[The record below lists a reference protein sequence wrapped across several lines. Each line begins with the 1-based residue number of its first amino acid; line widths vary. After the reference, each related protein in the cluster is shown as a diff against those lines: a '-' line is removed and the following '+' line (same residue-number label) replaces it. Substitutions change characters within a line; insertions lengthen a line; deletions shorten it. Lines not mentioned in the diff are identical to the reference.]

1 MGKPKKKPELL
12 HRSKSRN
19 ILRNLMLRDF
29 GLHTTHKTSTR
40 ELEPIAEANFVLRD
54 HKELKCE
61 LPGVPR
67 ATFLMVFSP
76 DGTMVASTHG
86 NHNIYITEITTG
98 KNIRTLSG
106 HPRTPWC
113 IAFHPSS
120 SQILASGCLGGQ
132 VRVWDLSGG
141 SEIWNA
147 DSHTV
152 IASLAFHPFERLLVI
167 ATYNEIH
174 FWDWSKS
181 QPFAVTATKTEKE
194 KVRYVAFDS
203 LGRKL
208 ITGIA
213 NTPQVQS
220 QWDRAPVG
228 QLLRSSLM
236 YQPRENFA
244 DIELSPFHLW
254 NHSSFYGRGS
264 ADSHAADRTS
274 RAYLFMRRGHEMS
287 SFSRFA
293 NHRQQFRN
301 NARQEESRF
310 FRRRNLS
317 EELSQTRE
325 ATSSPSIMRNP
336 SRPTGNPASADNAEN
351 RSADESNDDDVLHL
365 LRRSNRDSTAINNSA
380 LSDNVWVGVDERL
393 ERGRGNSSQDPERRI
408 NLCYRDL
415 VDQYVTLVV
424 RHYFDVSRNRD
435 TIDRGTDPMDM
446 PEASSSNP
454 AESSNRNE
462 SAATESSIR
471 RLRNELNSSA
481 QANNTNLE
489 RLQRCQRLLMERSEQ
504 EEIGTTLQN
513 LREALNVAAENN
525 SSCLVR
531 LQKLRER
538 LQRQTATLFEHS
550 NNRNS
555 RLQLL
560 QNALNEIEALNNMEA
575 QFTNTSSRIERLRDE
590 FTMYGILPRNRH
602 IATDPSSVNLS
613 EAEWRALTPNDGQMP
628 STSSAS
634 SVLSSR
640 PDLESVGAFPST
652 SYAAENEEHSTM
664 WSDANNSENASTSS
678 RSTGRATRRR
688 FDASNTEDEPPRR
701 RKRRTL
707 GSIEFSIPMP
717 LSYSIEDSSSSSD
730 EGYVPSSTSRS
741 SASNFTVSTHSAFQ
755 PNVPKSAA
763 QRASSS
769 QNQDAT
775 ASSSRLDE
783 TDRNNLLDNSN
794 NNESNEDNNQDNRTS
809 RATRNTQ
816 ETRSQEPS
824 RRQGNSPLLR
834 RVIDVL
840 QILRSLHGDR
850 VESNNTTQQ
859 VLLDDSE
866 NGYWLLEENSN
877 SDSNLD
883 DANSNANSSSRR
895 WTSRW
900 IQLDTSSRNS
910 EYPNDSPSD
919 LVLQRSSIDA
929 DQSANDRHR
938 EQRNQLSP
946 VSANPTRYEQ
956 PPLFPFRSLRE
967 NQSQRVEQNQTS
979 NGGTDSAPPQ
989 PQTSDPGATLAGF
1002 AELSRMVNNPVAT
1015 RTASVTNREDRS
1027 PAASDRQ
1034 QQQSQEQRNAD
1045 DPDLDYITDPIML
1058 GADNIDPRE
1067 SSLGVR
1073 QGIQLLSRHIDNM
1086 HRLCRAR
1093 LEIVQLCQVRKM
1105 WEDLQRQIRSLHVT
1119 VRVERQNGDQA
1130 EAQRDDAAGNP
1141 VPSTSVA
1148 GPSSEFARNFK
1159 KMLLET
1165 YQRESSEGGCAN
1177 ARLYDHNQPST
1188 STGVTGQERGREDEP
1203 TSSARNIEEST
1214 NISLSN
1220 LLPSDAELRRM
1231 ERLKLNEMLD
1241 GLYARLTS
1249 RCQNCDSRVADA
1261 RAMND
1266 HTYSSLTT
1274 DGGDE
1279 QLPGM
1284 SGVASNVGANA
1295 NLPDATAPTESEPLP
1310 SISSFVSGLDRAG
1323 PSRSSQASD
1332 ANTDY
1337 PVPGDAADNSS
1348 SSRNDDSN
1356 INVTLRQ
1363 YLTNQR
1369 ERTNRTSASTLSS
1382 ESSARYNRLRDRQK
1396 IYLRRLKLWS
1406 LKWSH
1411 RGRQSPR
1418 SQSANSPFQHVRRPW
1433 YLRRNATQNRGSSN
1447 NDNVDADTDT
1457 RDRTRGSNT
1466 SEYLQKMIVRL
1477 KLLVQQQRAL
1487 ARNSNRRLSGNNRQ
1501 SETNRENDNRE
1512 MEEIREATRLRAR
1525 QVLGLMVRSL
1535 IQFFEVTRSGNG
1547 SQSNVLY
1554 EQMYKLY
1561 VLLHLALELTD
1572 LLLAQLVITRRELE
1586 SSQYGPFTSD
1596 LSVDNQ
1602 NRGDTRGNNNV
1613 DNNLQF
1619 LPQRLLALSESLQ
1632 CTGDNAPGRCSDRER
1647 LPRNRG
1653 EVPNGE
1659 EPLSRH
1665 TTAHWNSREA
1675 LARFRAMQ
1683 YRHLGQNGNAGDN
1696 TPRRSADRERLP
1708 RNCSEMSNEL
1718 ESISRYAMLLRH
1730 GPQALPRFDVMKL
1743 IQLYRFPTQNINN
1756 VSENQTSNPAAA
1768 RPSDNDDDSGND
1780 NNYDD
1785 AQSEDNR
1792 QSTSENALSAEVQ
1805 SIVERIQSSS
1815 SIDNDDRGDART
1827 GVETRARDT
1836 ANELRNSYESYR
1848 RCFRSAT
1855 VSEPAVRRINESR
1868 GSQETDSNMY
1878 PGENYW
1884 RNLFSHTSSGD
1895 EQQSARPL
1903 HQRSRWARQYARGA
1917 YSMLERPLH
1926 RYGSSDPNNNRRFPH
1941 SREGAS
1947 LRREFNVPELQVNNV
1962 PVNDLDNLS
1971 GNPRR
1976 RQTTPPTPPHTPPPF
1991 LINNFLYNATNR
2003 GNDRTNES
2011 TDQPGPSWA
2020 GQSNNNRN
2028 SVFTPTLLTLWRNR
2042 VGINPPWIPR
2052 EIVTNTG
2059 SRIGGGASANPSNGG
2074 GGGDDGGDGGGA
2086 GAGAGAGAGG
2096 GSGGGGGGG
2105 GGRGGGGGGGGQD
2118 PGNDENDYYWDFEQH
2133 VPVYS
2138 SGMQFNPS
2146 LEIQSYRV
2154 QAWDFS
2160 NGDIPDITDSEKNIV
2175 VPECKIHNDTSID
2188 ISTDGKL
2195 LATFLQAGRINVTTT
2210 LGIYSLQWETLG
2222 EKIYSTN
2229 IDQPVVSV
2237 SISPTQQHLLVGLA
2251 RRIHVP
2257 TRPVPMALIYKLI
2270 EKQPDDEKNVS
2281 STDPTM
2287 ELSYDSSDEMLDDN
2301 VSNNNTTRRNNLTAN
2316 NYRRIRDWRIRDIRM
2331 RNELDMDIKRHRES
2345 MVLIRELLQSSREV
2359 ASILSLNCI
2368 RWAPQPGQGMVYA
2381 TSTGQLNILQ

>member
-1 MGKPKKKPELL
+1 MGKVKKRPELL
-12 HRSKSRN
+12 HRSKSQN
-19 ILRNLMLRDF
+19 ILRNLMLRDC
-29 GLHTTHKTSTR
+29 GLRTTHKTSTR

-86 NHNIYITEITTG
+86 NHNVYITEITTG
-98 KNIRTLSG
+98 KNIRILSG

-181 QPFAVTATKTEKE
+181 QPFAVTATKTDKE
-194 KVRYVAFDS
+194 KVRYVAFDN

-228 QLLRSSLM
+228 QLLRTSLM
-236 YQPRENFA
+236 YQPRENFP

-254 NHSSFYGRGS
+254 NHGSFYGRGL
-264 ADSHAADRTS
+264 ADGTADRTS
-274 RAYLFMRRGHEMS
+274 RAYLFMR
-287 SFSRFA
+287 SFSRAA
-293 NHRQQFRN
+293 NHQQFRN
-301 NARQEESRF
+301 SARQEEARF
-310 FRRRNLS
+310 QRRRNLS
-317 EELSQTRE
+317 EELNQTRE
-325 ATSSPSIMRNP
+325 ATSSSIARDP
-336 SRPTGNPASADNAEN
+336 PRPVDNSTNSADSVDN
-351 RSADESNDDDVLHL
+351 RSADDSNDDDLPFTSV
-365 LRRSNRDSTAINNSA
+365 RRHDRESSATNDSHSRDELYERLN
-380 LSDNVWVGVDERL
+380 NVWVGVDERL
-393 ERGRGNSSQDPERRI
+393 RGNNSQDPERRI

-415 VDQYVTLVV
+415 VDQYVTLV
-424 RHYFDVSRNRD
+424 RRYFDVSRRNRD

-446 PEASSSNP
+446 PEASSSNSE
-454 AESSNRNE
+454 ESSNRNE

-513 LREALNVAAENN
+513 LREALNAAAENN

-560 QNALNEIEALNNMEA
+560 RNALNDEIEALNNMEA

-602 IATDPSSVNLS
+602 IATDPSQVNLS
-613 EAEWRALTPNDGQMP
+613 DAEWRALTPNDGQMP
-628 STSSAS
+628 STSSTSAM
-634 SVLSSR
+634 SSR
-640 PDLESVGAFPST
+640 LQDLESNVFPST
-652 SYAAENEEHSTM
+652 SYSENEERDAT
-664 WSDANNSENASTSS
+664 WSNANSSENANTSTS
-678 RSTGRATRRR
+678 RSTGREARRRR
-688 FDASNTEDEPPRR
+688 FDALNTEDEPPRQ
-701 RKRRTL
+701 RKRKL
-707 GSIEFSIPMP
+707 GYWPNDHVST
-717 LSYSIEDSSSSSD
+717 LSYLEDSSSSSD
-730 EGYVPSSTSRS
+730 EGYSRASTSRNG
-741 SASNFTVSTHSAFQ
+741 ASNFTVSTHSAFQ
-755 PNVPKSAA
+755 PNVPKFIA
-763 QRASSS
+763 QRANSS
-769 QNQDAT
+769 QNQEMLT
-775 ASSSRLDE
+775 SSSRFDE
-783 TDRNNLLDNSN
+783 TDRNNLSDNL
-794 NNESNEDNNQDNRTS
+794 NNESNEDNIQDNSTS
-809 RATRNTQ
+809 RNARNAQ
-816 ETRSQEPS
+816 ESRSQELG

-834 RVIDVL
+834 RVLDVL
-840 QILRSLHGDR
+840 QILRNLHADR
-850 VESNNTTQQ
+850 MESNNTTQQ
-859 VLLDDSE
+859 VLMDDSE

-883 DANSNANSSSRR
+883 DTNSNTNSSSRR

-910 EYPNDSPSD
+910 EYNNDSPNSEQT
-919 LVLQRSSIDA
+919 LPTRPLSEDA
-929 DQSANDRHR
+929 DQNINDGQR

-967 NQSQRVEQNQTS
+967 NQSQRVEQNQTTNTS
-979 NGGTDSAPPQ
+979 GSGNSLPQSQISDS
-989 PQTSDPGATLAGF
+989 SATHTRDSSADAGF
-1002 AELSRMVNNPVAT
+1002 VEMSRMVNDPVAT
-1015 RTASVTNREDRS
+1015 RIANVTSCEGGS
-1027 PAASDRQ
+1027 TTSDNRQ
-1034 QQQSQEQRNAD
+1034 QEQPNQDQRNMD
-1045 DPDLDYITDPIML
+1045 DPDLDYVIDPITV
-1058 GADNIDPRE
+1058 GTDNIDPRE

-1119 VRVERQNGDQA
+1119 VRVERRNGDQV
-1130 EAQRDDAAGNP
+1130 EMQRDNSTGNP
-1141 VPSTSVA
+1141 GPSTSTA
-1148 GPSSEFARNFK
+1148 SSSNESARNFK
-1159 KMLLET
+1159 KALLEN
-1165 YQRESSEGGCAN
+1165 YQRESNEGDRDAKS
-1177 ARLYDHNQPST
+1177 YDENQPST
-1188 STGVTGQERGREDEP
+1188 SSGVTGLERNREDEP
-1203 TSSARNIEEST
+1203 TSSTRNIEEST

-1231 ERLKLNEMLD
+1231 QCRLKLNEMLD

-1249 RCQNCDSRVADA
+1249 RCQNCDSRVTDA
-1261 RAMND
+1261 PRAMND
-1266 HTYSSLTT
+1266 HTYSSLTS
-1274 DGGDE
+1274 DGDV
-1279 QLPGM
+1279 QLPSM
-1284 SGVASNVGANA
+1284 SSVVSNIGANS
-1295 NLPDATAPTESEPLP
+1295 NLPAVTAITTTESEPLP
-1310 SISSFVSGLDRAG
+1310 SISSFVSGLDHAG
-1323 PSRSSQASD
+1323 PSRSTQASD
-1332 ANTDY
+1332 TNVDY
-1337 PVPGDAADNSS
+1337 LVTNDAASNNNRNNDNNVNSEPFTQYPTNQNGTSTRPATFISS
-1348 SSRNDDSN
+1348 SDLSTIRHDRLD
-1356 INVTLRQ
+1356 R
-1363 YLTNQR
+1363 R
-1369 ERTNRTSASTLSS
+1369 ERFRKYFLNVS
-1382 ESSARYNRLRDRQK
+1382 LRPLCR
-1396 IYLRRLKLWS
+1396 
-1406 LKWSH
+1406 
-1411 RGRQSPR
+1411 RQSLR
-1418 SQSANSPFQHVRRPW
+1418 SQSTNNPFRSCEHIRRPW
-1433 YLRRNATQNRGSSN
+1433 HLRRNTSQNSGSTST
-1447 NDNVDADTDT
+1447 DNLDVGI
-1457 RDRTRGSNT
+1457 DRTRGSNT
-1466 SEYLQKMIVRL
+1466 SEYLQKMILRL
-1477 KLLVQQQRAL
+1477 ELLVRQQRAL
-1487 ARNSNRRLSGNNRQ
+1487 ARNSNRRLNNNNRQ
-1501 SETNRENDNRE
+1501 SETSRDNDNRE

-1586 SSQYGPFTSD
+1586 SSQYGPFPSD
-1596 LSVDNQ
+1596 LPVDNQ
-1602 NRGDTRGNNNV
+1602 TRSDTRGNNSV
-1613 DNNLQF
+1613 DN
-1619 LPQRLLALSESLQ
+1619 SLQ
-1632 CTGDNAPGRCSDRER
+1632 TES
-1647 LPRNRG
+1647 
-1653 EVPNGE
+1653 
-1659 EPLSRH
+1659 
-1665 TTAHWNSREA
+1665 
-1675 LARFRAMQ
+1675 
-1683 YRHLGQNGNAGDN
+1683 
-1696 TPRRSADRERLP
+1696 PRRMNDNVPRRNADRERFP
-1708 RNCSEMSNEL
+1708 RNRSELPSAEEL
-1718 ESISRYAMLLRH
+1718 LSARGNNIRYRIMARRLKRLSYGHRR
-1730 GPQALPRFDVMKL
+1730 A
-1743 IQLYRFPTQNINN
+1743 TQIINSF
-1756 VSENQTSNPAAA
+1756 SENQTSNSTTA
-1768 RPSDNDDDSGND
+1768 RRSDNGDD

-1785 AQSEDNR
+1785 NAQNEDNR

-1815 SIDNDDRGDART
+1815 SIDNDDRGEARA
-1827 GVETRARDT
+1827 GVENRTIDA
-1836 ANELRNSYESYR
+1836 ANESRNSNESYR
-1848 RCFRSAT
+1848 RSYRNAT
-1855 VSEPAVRRINESR
+1855 ISEPAVRRINESR
-1868 GSQETDSNMY
+1868 SPQETESGMHSN
-1878 PGENYW
+1878 ESW
-1884 RNLFSHTSSGD
+1884 RNYISYTSSGD
-1895 EQQSARPL
+1895 EQSARSSHP
-1903 HQRSRWARQYARGA
+1903 RPRWTRQYTRGA
-1917 YSMLERPLH
+1917 CSSLLERPLH
-1926 RYGSSDPNNNRRFPH
+1926 RYSNSDSNNNRRFPH
-1941 SREGAS
+1941 NREGAS

-1971 GNPRR
+1971 NNPRR
-1976 RQTTPPTPPHTPPPF
+1976 RQNTPPTPPHTPPPY
-1991 LINNFLYNATNR
+1991 LINNFLHNAGNR
-2003 GNDRTNES
+2003 NNDRTNES

-2020 GQSNNNRN
+2020 GQSNNNRTR
-2028 SVFTPTLLTLWRNR
+2028 VLTPTFLTLWRNR
-2042 VGINPPWIPR
+2042 VGPTWIPR
-2052 EIVTNTG
+2052 YTELVNNTG
-2059 SRIGGGASANPSNGG
+2059 LRMGRGVNPGNGG
-2074 GGGDDGGDGGGA
+2074 SGGDDGVGDGRGARGGGGEGVEEGGGTGARA
-2086 GAGAGAGAGG
+2086 GVGIGTRSRTGAGG
-2096 GSGGGGGGG
+2096 GNGNGSRDRDRDGGAGGRG
-2105 GGRGGGGGGGGQD
+2105 GGRGGRGGGGGGGGGGGQD
-2118 PGNDENDYYWDFEQH
+2118 PGNDDNDYYWDFEH
-2133 VPVYS
+2133 HIPV
-2138 SGMQFNPS
+2138 GIPFNPA

-2160 NGDIPDITDSEKNIV
+2160 NGDIPDITDSEKNV
-2175 VPECKIHNDTSID
+2175 VVRECKIHNDASID

-2195 LATFLQAGRINVTTT
+2195 LATLLQSGRINVTTT

-2229 IDQPVVSV
+2229 IDQTVVSV

-2257 TRPVPMALIYKLI
+2257 ARPFPMALIYKLM
-2270 EKQPDDEKNVS
+2270 EKQSDDEKNTL
-2281 STDPTM
+2281 STDPNM
-2287 ELSYDSSDEMLDDN
+2287 ELTYDSSDEMLDDN
-2301 VSNNNTTRRNNLTAN
+2301 VVSTNAARRNVTAN
-2316 NYRRIRDWRIRDIRM
+2316 TYRPHRDWRIRM

-2359 ASILSLNCI
+2359 SSYLSLNCI

-2381 TSTGQLNILQ
+2381 TNTGQLNILQ

>member
-1 MGKPKKKPELL
+1 MGKVKKRPELL
-12 HRSKSRN
+12 HCSKSHN

-61 LPGVPR
+61 LPGFPR

-86 NHNIYITEITTG
+86 NHNVYITEITTG

-147 DSHTV
+147 ESNTV

-181 QPFAVTATKTEKE
+181 QPFAVTATKTDKE

-228 QLLRSSLM
+228 QLLRTSLM
-236 YQPRENFA
+236 YQPRENFP

-254 NHSSFYGRGS
+254 NHGSFYGRGS
-264 ADSHAADRTS
+264 ADSNTADRTS

-293 NHRQQFRN
+293 NQQFRN
-301 NARQEESRF
+301 STRQEARF
-310 FRRRNLS
+310 QRRRNLS
-317 EELSQTRE
+317 EANILTIEICHNSFIPYDVELNQTRE
-325 ATSSPSIMRNP
+325 TTSPSITRNP
-336 SRPTGNPASADNAEN
+336 PRPTGNPANTDNVDN
-351 RSADESNDDDVLHL
+351 RSADDSNDDDLPSS
-365 LRRSNRDSTAINNSA
+365 LRSRDRESNTINDSHPRDELYERLN
-380 LSDNVWVGVDERL
+380 NVWVGVDERL
-393 ERGRGNSSQDPERRI
+393 RGTNSQDPERRI

-415 VDQYVTLVV
+415 VDQYVTLV
-424 RHYFDVSRNRD
+424 RRYFDVSRNRD

-446 PEASSSNP
+446 PEASSSNSE
-454 AESSNRNE
+454 ESSNRNE
-462 SAATESSIR
+462 SATELSIR

-481 QANNTNLE
+481 RANNTNLE

-513 LREALNVAAENN
+513 LREALNAAAENN

-531 LQKLRER
+531 LQKLRKR

-560 QNALNEIEALNNMEA
+560 RNALNDEIEALNNMEA

-602 IATDPSSVNLS
+602 IVTDSSQMNLS
-613 EAEWRALTPNDGQMP
+613 NAEWRTLTSNDGQMP
-628 STSSAS
+628 STSSMP

-640 PDLESVGAFPST
+640 LHDLESNVLPGT
-652 SYAAENEEHSTM
+652 SYVQENEERGTS
-664 WSDANNSENASTSS
+664 WSNANNSENASTSS

-688 FDASNTEDEPPRR
+688 FNDLNTEDEPPRQ
-701 RKRRTL
+701 RKRKL
-707 GSIEFSIPMP
+707 GPIEFSMPMP
-717 LSYSIEDSSSSSD
+717 LSYIEDSSSSSD
-730 EGYVPSSTSRS
+730 EGYSRASTSRNG
-741 SASNFTVSTHSAFQ
+741 ASNFTVSTHSAFQ
-755 PNVPKSAA
+755 PNVPKSVA
-763 QRASSS
+763 QRMSSSS
-769 QNQDAT
+769 QNQET
-775 ASSSRLDE
+775 STNSSRLDE
-783 TDRNNLLDNSN
+783 TDRNNLPVNL
-794 NNESNEDNNQDNRTS
+794 NNESNEDNDQDNRTS
-809 RATRNTQ
+809 RTMRNTQ
-816 ETRSQEPS
+816 ETRSQELS

-840 QILRSLHGDR
+840 QILRNLHADR
-850 VESNNTTQQ
+850 MENNNTTQQ

-883 DANSNANSSSRR
+883 DTNSNTNSNSRR

-900 IQLDTSSRNS
+900 IRLDTSSRNS
-910 EYPNDSPSD
+910 EYPNDSPNE
-919 LVLQRSSIDA
+919 
-929 DQSANDRHR
+929 QSLSRPFSEDVEQNTNDRHR

-967 NQSQRVEQNQTS
+967 NQSQRLEQNQTPIIS
-979 NGGTDSAPPQ
+979 SSDSTSLQ
-989 PQTSDPGATLAGF
+989 TQTSNSDATHTTLAGF
-1002 AELSRMVNNPVAT
+1002 TELSRMVNDPVVT
-1015 RTASVTNREDRS
+1015 RIANVTSREDES
-1027 PAASDRQ
+1027 TVSDRQ
-1034 QQQSQEQRNAD
+1034 QPPPPLPPPPPPPPPPSQQQQQQQQQQNQDQRNAD
-1045 DPDLDYITDPIML
+1045 DPDLDYVIDPIML

-1073 QGIQLLSRHIDNM
+1073 QGIQLLNRHINNINNM

-1119 VRVERQNGDQA
+1119 VRVERQNDNQT
-1130 EAQRDDAAGNP
+1130 ETQRDNATSNP
-1141 VPSTSVA
+1141 GPSTSVA
-1148 GPSSEFARNFK
+1148 SSSNESARNFK
-1159 KMLLET
+1159 KALLEN
-1165 YQRESSEGGCAN
+1165 YQRESEGDGDT
-1177 ARLYDHNQPST
+1177 RSYDQSQPST
-1188 STGVTGQERGREDEP
+1188 SSGVTGLERNHENEP
-1203 TSSARNIEEST
+1203 MSSTRNIEEST

-1220 LLPSDAELRRM
+1220 LLPSDTELRRM
-1231 ERLKLNEMLD
+1231 QCLKLNEMLD

-1249 RCQNCDSRVADA
+1249 RCQNCDSRDT

-1274 DGGDE
+1274 DGDV
-1279 QLPGM
+1279 QLPSM
-1284 SGVASNVGANA
+1284 SSVVSNIGANS
-1295 NLPDATAPTESEPLP
+1295 NLPAVTAITTTESEPLP
-1310 SISSFVSGLDRAG
+1310 SISSFVSSLDRAG
-1323 PSRSSQASD
+1323 PSRSTQASD
-1332 ANTDY
+1332 TNIDY
-1337 PVPGDAADNSS
+1337 STIGNNNDTNDDNNINFDPPMEYPTNQPGTSTRTTASMSLYKSTMDGINRMHGL
-1348 SSRNDDSN
+1348 SRNMM
-1356 INVTLRQ
+1356 LRYRMKRSLRSHRFMQ
-1363 YLTNQR
+1363 
-1369 ERTNRTSASTLSS
+1369 
-1382 ESSARYNRLRDRQK
+1382 RLRSLSTNNSFRQCEH
-1396 IYLRRLKLWS
+1396 I
-1406 LKWSH
+1406 
-1411 RGRQSPR
+1411 
-1418 SQSANSPFQHVRRPW
+1418 RRPW
-1433 YLRRNATQNRGSSN
+1433 YLRRNTQNNGNGNSN
-1447 NDNVDADTDT
+1447 NDGLDVDIDI
-1457 RDRTRGSNT
+1457 RDRMLGSNT
-1466 SEYLQKMIVRL
+1466 SKRLQKMILRLEMLVR
-1477 KLLVQQQRAL
+1477 QQRAL
-1487 ARNSNRRLSGNNRQ
+1487 ARNSGRRLNGNNRQ
-1501 SETNRENDNRE
+1501 SETNRDNDNRE

-1535 IQFFEVTRSGNG
+1535 IQFFEVRRSGNG

-1586 SSQYGPFTSD
+1586 SSQYGPFPSD

-1602 NRGDTRGNNNV
+1602 NRSDTRNNSV
-1613 DNNLQF
+1613 DN
-1619 LPQRLLALSESLQ
+1619 SLQ
-1632 CTGDNAPGRCSDRER
+1632 TESPRRANDNAPRRNTYRER
-1647 LPRNRG
+1647 LSRNRA
-1653 EVPNGE
+1653 EMPSAE
-1659 EPLSRH
+1659 EFLSLHGNNIRY
-1665 TTAHWNSREA
+1665 RI
-1675 LARFRAMQ
+1675 LARRLKRLSYHRRAIQ
-1683 YRHLGQNGNAGDN
+1683 IINGFSG
-1696 TPRRSADRERLP
+1696 
-1708 RNCSEMSNEL
+1708 
-1718 ESISRYAMLLRH
+1718 
-1730 GPQALPRFDVMKL
+1730 
-1743 IQLYRFPTQNINN
+1743 
-1756 VSENQTSNPAAA
+1756 NQTSNTAAG
-1768 RPSDNDDDSGND
+1768 RSSGNGDD

-1785 AQSEDNR
+1785 NTQNEDNR

-1815 SIDNDDRGDART
+1815 SIDNDDRSETRV
-1827 GVETRARDT
+1827 GVENHTMNA
-1836 ANELRNSYESYR
+1836 ANESRNSNESYR
-1848 RCFRSAT
+1848 RSYRNAT

-1868 GSQETDSNMY
+1868 DPQETDSATHAN
-1878 PGENYW
+1878 ESW
-1884 RNLFSHTSSGD
+1884 RNCLVYTSSGD
-1895 EQQSARPL
+1895 EQSARSS
-1903 HQRSRWARQYARGA
+1903 HQRSRWTRQYARVA
-1917 YSMLERPLH
+1917 CPSLLERPFLH
-1926 RYGSSDPNNNRRFPH
+1926 RYGNSDSNNNRRFPQ
-1941 SREGAS
+1941 SREGSS

-1971 GNPRR
+1971 SNPRR
-1976 RQTTPPTPPHTPPPF
+1976 RQNTPPTPPHTPPPY
-1991 LINNFLYNATNR
+1991 LINNILHNADNR
-2003 GNDRTNES
+2003 NNDRTNES

-2020 GQSNNNRN
+2020 GQSNNNRTR
-2028 SVFTPTLLTLWRNR
+2028 VLTPTFLTLWRNR
-2042 VGINPPWIPR
+2042 VGPTWIPR
-2052 EIVTNTG
+2052 YTEFVNNSG
-2059 SRIGGGASANPSNGG
+2059 LVHNVRIGNATNSNN
-2074 GGGDDGGDGGGA
+2074 
-2086 GAGAGAGAGG
+2086 G
-2096 GSGGGGGGG
+2096 GSGGDDGGGG
-2105 GGRGGGGGGGGQD
+2105 GGRNEGRGAGQSGGVGGGGGTGGGRGGGKHI
-2118 PGNDENDYYWDFEQH
+2118 PMGI
-2133 VPVYS
+2133 P
-2138 SGMQFNPS
+2138 FNPA
-2146 LEIQSYRV
+2146 LEIQTYRV

-2160 NGDIPDITDSEKNIV
+2160 NGDIPDITDSEKNV
-2175 VPECKIHNDTSID
+2175 VVRECKIHNDASID

-2195 LATFLQAGRINVTTT
+2195 LATLLQSGRINVSTT

-2222 EKIYSTN
+2222 EKIHSTN
-2229 IDQPVVSV
+2229 IDQTVVSV

-2257 TRPVPMALIYKLI
+2257 ARPFPMALIYKLM
-2270 EKQPDDEKNVS
+2270 EKQSDDEKNVS
-2281 STDPTM
+2281 PHIQ
-2287 ELSYDSSDEMLDDN
+2287 N
-2301 VSNNNTTRRNNLTAN
+2301 
-2316 NYRRIRDWRIRDIRM
+2316 WRIRE
-2331 RNELDMDIKRHRES
+2331 RNEFDMDIKRHRES
-2345 MVLIRELLQSSREV
+2345 MVLIRELFQNCREV
-2359 ASILSLNCI
+2359 SSYLSLNCI

-2381 TSTGQLNILQ
+2381 TNTGQLNILQ

>member
-1 MGKPKKKPELL
+1 MGKVKKRPELL
-12 HRSKSRN
+12 HCSKSRN
-19 ILRNLMLRDF
+19 ILRNLLLRDF

-86 NHNIYITEITTG
+86 NHNVYITEITTG

-181 QPFAVTATKTEKE
+181 QPFAVTATKTDKE

-228 QLLRSSLM
+228 QLLRTSLM
-236 YQPRENFA
+236 YQPRENFP

-254 NHSSFYGRGS
+254 NHGSFYGRGS
-264 ADSHAADRTS
+264 ADGNTADRTS
-274 RAYLFMRRGHEMS
+274 RLRNLNRNSFSAYLFMRRGHEMS

-293 NHRQQFRN
+293 NQQFRN
-301 NARQEESRF
+301 STRQEARF
-310 FRRRNLS
+310 QRRRNLS
-317 EELSQTRE
+317 EELNQTRE
-325 ATSSPSIMRNP
+325 ATSPSITRNP
-336 SRPTGNPASADNAEN
+336 SRPTGNPGNTENVDN
-351 RSADESNDDDVLHL
+351 RSADDSNDDDLPSS
-365 LRRSNRDSTAINNSA
+365 LRSRDRESSIINDSHSRDELYERLN
-380 LSDNVWVGVDERL
+380 NVWVGVDERL
-393 ERGRGNSSQDPERRI
+393 RGSNSQDPERRI

-415 VDQYVTLVV
+415 VDQYVTLV
-424 RHYFDVSRNRD
+424 RRYFDVSRNRD

-446 PEASSSNP
+446 PEASSSNFE
-454 AESSNRNE
+454 ESSSRNE
-462 SAATESSIR
+462 STATELSIR

-481 QANNTNLE
+481 RANNTNLE

-513 LREALNVAAENN
+513 LREALNAAAENN

-538 LQRQTATLFEHS
+538 LQRQTTTLFEHS

-560 QNALNEIEALNNMEA
+560 RNALNDEIEALNNMEA

-602 IATDPSSVNLS
+602 IATDSSQMNFS
-613 EAEWRALTPNDGQMP
+613 NAEWRTLTSNDGQMP
-628 STSSAS
+628 STSSMPS
-634 SVLSSR
+634 MLSSR
-640 PDLESVGAFPST
+640 LRDLESNVFPST
-652 SYAAENEEHSTM
+652 SYVDENEERGTS
-664 WSDANNSENASTSS
+664 WSNANNTENASTSS
-678 RSTGRATRRR
+678 RNTGRATRRR
-688 FDASNTEDEPPRR
+688 FNDLNTEDEPPRQ
-701 RKRRTL
+701 RKRKL
-707 GSIEFSIPMP
+707 GPIEFSVPMP
-717 LSYSIEDSSSSSD
+717 LSYIEDSSSSSD
-730 EGYVPSSTSRS
+730 EGYSRASTSHN

-755 PNVPKSAA
+755 PNVPKSIA

-769 QNQDAT
+769 SQNQET
-775 ASSSRLDE
+775 PTNSPRLDE
-783 TDRNNLLDNSN
+783 TDRNNLPDNL
-794 NNESNEDNNQDNRTS
+794 NNESNEDNGQDNRTS
-809 RATRNTQ
+809 RTTRNTQ
-816 ETRSQEPS
+816 ETRSQELN

-840 QILRSLHGDR
+840 QILRNLHADR
-850 VESNNTTQQ
+850 MENNNTTQQ

-883 DANSNANSSSRR
+883 DTSSNTNSSSRR

-900 IQLDTSSRNS
+900 IRLDTSSRNS
-910 EYPNDSPSD
+910 EYPNDSPNEQSLSRPFSED
-919 LVLQRSSIDA
+919 V
-929 DQSANDRHR
+929 DQNINDRHR

-946 VSANPTRYEQ
+946 VSANPTRYER

-967 NQSQRVEQNQTS
+967 NQSQRIEQNQTPTTS
-979 NGGTDSAPPQ
+979 NSDSTPLQ
-989 PQTSDPGATLAGF
+989 SQTSDSNATHTTLAGF
-1002 AELSRMVNNPVAT
+1002 AELSRM
-1015 RTASVTNREDRS
+1015 
-1027 PAASDRQ
+1027 Q
-1034 QQQSQEQRNAD
+1034 QQQQQQQQNQDQRNAD
-1045 DPDLDYITDPIML
+1045 DPDLDYVIDPIML

-1119 VRVERQNGDQA
+1119 VRVERQNDDQT
-1130 EAQRDDAAGNP
+1130 ETQRDNTASNP
-1141 VPSTSVA
+1141 GPSTSA
-1148 GPSSEFARNFK
+1148 ASSPNESARNFK
-1159 KMLLET
+1159 KALLEN
-1165 YQRESSEGGCAN
+1165 YQRESSECD
-1177 ARLYDHNQPST
+1177 RDTRSYDQSQPST
-1188 STGVTGQERGREDEP
+1188 SSGVTGLERNDEDEP
-1203 TSSARNIEEST
+1203 TSSTRNIEEST

-1231 ERLKLNEMLD
+1231 QCLKLNEMLD

-1249 RCQNCDSRVADA
+1249 RCQNCDSRVTDT

-1274 DGGDE
+1274 DDDV
-1279 QLPGM
+1279 QLPSM
-1284 SGVASNVGANA
+1284 SSVVSNIGANS
-1295 NLPDATAPTESEPLP
+1295 NLPAVTAITTTESEPLP
-1310 SISSFVSGLDRAG
+1310 SISSFVNSLDRAG
-1323 PSRSSQASD
+1323 PSRSTQSSD
-1332 ANTDY
+1332 TNIDY
-1337 PVPGDAADNSS
+1337 FGNNNDN
-1348 SSRNDDSN
+1348 NVDNN
-1356 INVTLRQ
+1356 INSDPPMT
-1363 YLTNQR
+1363 YPTNQPG
-1369 ERTNRTSASTLSS
+1369 TSARTTAFTSS
-1382 ESSARYNRLRDRQK
+1382 PKTNHLNMSLRYRINRSLRSHRFMQRLR
-1396 IYLRRLKLWS
+1396 S
-1406 LKWSH
+1406 L
-1411 RGRQSPR
+1411 
-1418 SQSANSPFQHVRRPW
+1418 SANNPFRHCEHIRRPW
-1433 YLRRNATQNRGSSN
+1433 YLRRNGSQNNGNSNSSN
-1447 NDNVDADTDT
+1447 DGLDVDIDI

-1466 SEYLQKMIVRL
+1466 SEYLQKMILRL
-1477 KLLVQQQRAL
+1477 ELLVRQQRAL
-1487 ARNSNRRLSGNNRQ
+1487 ARNSNRRLNGNNRQ
-1501 SETNRENDNRE
+1501 SETSRDNDNRE

-1586 SSQYGPFTSD
+1586 SSQYGPFPSD
-1596 LSVDNQ
+1596 LSINNQ
-1602 NRGDTRGNNNV
+1602 NRGDTRNSNSV
-1613 DNNLQF
+1613 DN
-1619 LPQRLLALSESLQ
+1619 SLQ
-1632 CTGDNAPGRCSDRER
+1632 TESPRRASDNVPRRNADRER
-1647 LPRNRG
+1647 LPRNRAEMPSAEELLSVHG
-1653 EVPNGE
+1653 NNIRYRVMARRLKRLSCHRRAIQIINGF
-1659 EPLSRH
+1659 S
-1665 TTAHWNSREA
+1665 
-1675 LARFRAMQ
+1675 
-1683 YRHLGQNGNAGDN
+1683 GN
-1696 TPRRSADRERLP
+1696 
-1708 RNCSEMSNEL
+1708 
-1718 ESISRYAMLLRH
+1718 
-1730 GPQALPRFDVMKL
+1730 QA
-1743 IQLYRFPTQNINN
+1743 N
-1756 VSENQTSNPAAA
+1756 NPAAA
-1768 RPSDNDDDSGND
+1768 RSSDNGDD

-1785 AQSEDNR
+1785 NTQNEDNR
-1792 QSTSENALSAEVQ
+1792 QSNSENALSAEVQ

-1815 SIDNDDRGDART
+1815 SIDNDDRNETRV
-1827 GVETRARDT
+1827 GVENRTMDA
-1836 ANELRNSYESYR
+1836 ANESRNSNESYR
-1848 RCFRSAT
+1848 RSYRNAT

-1868 GSQETDSNMY
+1868 DQQETDSTPHSN
-1878 PGENYW
+1878 ESW
-1884 RNLFSHTSSGD
+1884 RNCLVYTSSGD
-1895 EQQSARPL
+1895 EQSARSSQ
-1903 HQRSRWARQYARGA
+1903 QRPRWTRQYARGA
-1917 YSMLERPLH
+1917 CTSLLERPLH
-1926 RYGSSDPNNNRRFPH
+1926 LHRYGNSDSNNNRRYPQ
-1941 SREGAS
+1941 SREGTS

-1971 GNPRR
+1971 SNPRR
-1976 RQTTPPTPPHTPPPF
+1976 RQNTPPTPPHTPPPY
-1991 LINNFLYNATNR
+1991 LINNILHNTDNR
-2003 GNDRTNES
+2003 NNDRTNES

-2020 GQSNNNRN
+2020 GQSNNNRTR
-2028 SVFTPTLLTLWRNR
+2028 VLTPTFLTLWRNR
-2042 VGINPPWIPR
+2042 VGPTWIPR
-2052 EIVTNTG
+2052 YTEFVNNSG
-2059 SRIGGGASANPSNGG
+2059 LVHNVRIGSAANSSNGG
-2074 GGGDDGGDGGGA
+2074 SGGDDGGGGGRSGGRGVGGSGGTGGGGGA
-2086 GAGAGAGAGG
+2086 GGG
-2096 GSGGGGGGG
+2096 GEHIPMGI
-2105 GGRGGGGGGGGQD
+2105 
-2118 PGNDENDYYWDFEQH
+2118 P
-2133 VPVYS
+2133 
-2138 SGMQFNPS
+2138 FNPAF
-2146 LEIQSYRV
+2146 EIQTYRV

-2160 NGDIPDITDSEKNIV
+2160 NGDIPDITDSEKNV
-2175 VPECKIHNDTSID
+2175 VVRECKIHNDASID

-2195 LATFLQAGRINVTTT
+2195 LATLLQSGRINVTTT

-2222 EKIYSTN
+2222 EKIHSTN
-2229 IDQPVVSV
+2229 IDQTVVSV

-2257 TRPVPMALIYKLI
+2257 ARPFPMALIYKLM
-2270 EKQPDDEKNVS
+2270 EKQSDDEKNVS
-2281 STDPTM
+2281 
-2287 ELSYDSSDEMLDDN
+2287 
-2301 VSNNNTTRRNNLTAN
+2301 
-2316 NYRRIRDWRIRDIRM
+2316 
-2331 RNELDMDIKRHRES
+2331 NEFDMDIKRHRES
-2345 MVLIRELLQSSREV
+2345 MVLIRELFQNCREV
-2359 ASILSLNCI
+2359 SSYLSLNCI

-2381 TSTGQLNILQ
+2381 TNTGQLNILQ

>member
-1 MGKPKKKPELL
+1 MGKVKKRPELL
-12 HRSKSRN
+12 HRSKSHN

-29 GLHTTHKTSTR
+29 GLRTTHKTSTR

-86 NHNIYITEITTG
+86 NHNVYITEITTG

-181 QPFAVTATKTEKE
+181 QPFAVTATKTDKE

-228 QLLRSSLM
+228 QLLRTSLM
-236 YQPRENFA
+236 NFRYQPRENFP

-254 NHSSFYGRGS
+254 NHGSFYGRGS
-264 ADSHAADRTS
+264 ADSHTVDRPS
-274 RAYLFMRRGHEMS
+274 RGHEMS

-293 NHRQQFRN
+293 NYHQQFRN
-301 NARQEESRF
+301 SVRQEETRF
-310 FRRRNLS
+310 HRRRNLS
-317 EELSQTRE
+317 EELNQTRE
-325 ATSSPSIMRNP
+325 ATSSPSITRNP
-336 SRPTGNPASADNAEN
+336 LRPTGNPANTDNAEN
-351 RSADESNDDDVLHL
+351 RSADDSNDDDLPSSV
-365 LRRSNRDSTAINNSA
+365 RRRDREPSAINDSRPRDEFNQR
-380 LSDNVWVGVDERL
+380 LNNVWFGVDERL
-393 ERGRGNSSQDPERRI
+393 RGSNSQDPERRI

-415 VDQYVTLVV
+415 VDQYVTLV
-424 RHYFDVSRNRD
+424 RRYFDVSRNRD

-446 PEASSSNP
+446 PEALSSNLE
-454 AESSNRNE
+454 ESSNRNE

-513 LREALNVAAENN
+513 LREALNAAAENN

-560 QNALNEIEALNNMEA
+560 RNALNDEIEALNNMEA

-602 IATDPSSVNLS
+602 IATDPSQVNLT
-613 EAEWRALTPNDGQMP
+613 EAEWRALTPNDGQVP

-634 SVLSSR
+634 SMLSSR
-640 PDLESVGAFPST
+640 LRDLESNVFPST
-652 SYAAENEEHSTM
+652 SYAGENEERGTM
-664 WSDANNSENASTSS
+664 WSDANANNSENAGTSS

-688 FDASNTEDEPPRR
+688 FDALNTEDEPPRR
-701 RKRRTL
+701 RKRKL
-707 GSIEFSIPMP
+707 GPIEFSIPMP
-717 LSYSIEDSSSSSD
+717 LSYIEDTSSSSD
-730 EGYVPSSTSRS
+730 EGYSRASTSRNG
-741 SASNFTVSTHSAFQ
+741 ASNFTVSTHSAFQ
-755 PNVPKSAA
+755 PNVPKPVA

-769 QNQDAT
+769 QNQEAT
-775 ASSSRLDE
+775 TSSPRLDE
-783 TDRNNLLDNSN
+783 TDRNNLLDSL
-794 NNESNEDNNQDNRTS
+794 NNELNEDNQDNRAS
-809 RATRNTQ
+809 RITRNMQ
-816 ETRSQEPS
+816 EIRSQELS

-840 QILRSLHGDR
+840 QILRNLHADR
-850 VESNNTTQQ
+850 MENNNTTQQ

-883 DANSNANSSSRR
+883 DTNSNTNSNSRR

-910 EYPNDSPSD
+910 EYTNDSPNEQTLPRPLSE
-919 LVLQRSSIDA
+919 DA
-929 DQSANDRHR
+929 EQNINDNR

-967 NQSQRVEQNQTS
+967 NQSQRVEQNQTPNTS
-979 NGGTDSAPPQ
+979 NSDSTPLQ
-989 PQTSDPGATLAGF
+989 SQTSDSGTTRATLAGF
-1002 AELSRMVNNPVAT
+1002 AELSRTVNDPVAT
-1015 RTASVTNREDRS
+1015 RIANVTNREGRS
-1027 PAASDRQ
+1027 TTSDRQ
-1034 QQQSQEQRNAD
+1034 QQQQQQNQEQRNAD
-1045 DPDLDYITDPIML
+1045 DPDIDYIIDPIML

-1130 EAQRDDAAGNP
+1130 ETQRDNAAGNP
-1141 VPSTSVA
+1141 GPSTSA
-1148 GPSSEFARNFK
+1148 TNSSNESARNFK
-1159 KMLLET
+1159 KALLEN
-1165 YQRESSEGGCAN
+1165 YQRESNEGDRTD
-1177 ARLYDHNQPST
+1177 ARSYDQSQPST
-1188 STGVTGQERGREDEP
+1188 SSGVTGLERTHADEP
-1203 TSSARNIEEST
+1203 TSSTRNVEES

-1231 ERLKLNEMLD
+1231 QCLKLNEMLD

-1249 RCQNCDSRVADA
+1249 RCQNCDSRVTDA

-1274 DGGDE
+1274 DGDV
-1279 QLPGM
+1279 QLPSM
-1284 SGVASNVGANA
+1284 SSVVSNIGANS
-1295 NLPDATAPTESEPLP
+1295 NLPAVTAITTESEPLP

-1323 PSRSSQASD
+1323 PSRSTQASNTNINYPATSD
-1332 ANTDY
+1332 AT
-1337 PVPGDAADNSS
+1337 SS
-1348 SSRNDDSN
+1348 NSRNGDSKISSPFKRN
-1356 INVTLRQ
+1356 P
-1363 YLTNQR
+1363 TNQR
-1369 ERTNRTSASTLSS
+1369 ARISPSTSSS
-1382 ESSARYNRLRDRQK
+1382 EPMRYTRQK
-1396 IYLRRLKLWS
+1396 IYLRRLKWS
-1406 LKWSH
+1406 LKSL
-1411 RGRQSPR
+1411 RGRQSSR
-1418 SQSANSPFQHVRRPW
+1418 SQAPNNPFRHCEHVRRPW
-1433 YLRRNATQNRGSSN
+1433 HLRRNASQNNDSSN
-1447 NDNVDADTDT
+1447 NDNLDVDIDI

-1466 SEYLQKMIVRL
+1466 SEYLQKMILRL
-1477 KLLVQQQRAL
+1477 ELLVRQQRAL
-1487 ARNSNRRLSGNNRQ
+1487 ARNSNRRLNGNNRQ

-1596 LSVDNQ
+1596 LSVNNQ
-1602 NRGDTRGNNNV
+1602 NRSDTRGNNSV
-1613 DNNLQF
+1613 DNSLQT
-1619 LPQRLLALSESLQ
+1619 ESLHRAS
-1632 CTGDNAPGRCSDRER
+1632 DNA
-1647 LPRNRG
+1647 
-1653 EVPNGE
+1653 
-1659 EPLSRH
+1659 
-1665 TTAHWNSREA
+1665 
-1675 LARFRAMQ
+1675 
-1683 YRHLGQNGNAGDN
+1683 
-1696 TPRRSADRERLP
+1696 PRRSADRERFP
-1708 RNCSEMSNEL
+1708 RNRDEMPNAEEL
-1718 ESISRYAMLLRH
+1718 LSVHGNRRYRLMAQQLRRLFRH
-1730 GPQALPRFDVMKL
+1730 RQG
-1743 IQLYRFPTQNINN
+1743 TQNGNN
-1756 VSENQTSNPAAA
+1756 ASENQTNNPATA
-1768 RPSDNDDDSGND
+1768 RPSNNGDD

-1785 AQSEDNR
+1785 NAQNEDNR

-1815 SIDNDDRGDART
+1815 SIDNDERADVRA
-1827 GVETRARDT
+1827 GVENRTIDA
-1836 ANELRNSYESYR
+1836 ANESRNSNESYR
-1848 RCFRSAT
+1848 RNYRNAT

-1868 GSQETDSNMY
+1868 GPQEIDSSTRAS
-1878 PGENYW
+1878 ESW
-1884 RNLFSHTSSGD
+1884 RNYISYTSSGD
-1895 EQQSARPL
+1895 EQSGRPS
-1903 HQRSRWARQYARGA
+1903 HQRTRWARQYARGA
-1917 YSMLERPLH
+1917 CSSLLERPLH
-1926 RYGSSDPNNNRRFPH
+1926 RYGNSDPNNNRRFPH
-1941 SREGAS
+1941 NREGAS

-1976 RQTTPPTPPHTPPPF
+1976 RQNTPPTPPHTPPPF

-2003 GNDRTNES
+2003 NNDRTNES

-2020 GQSNNNRN
+2020 GQSNNTRT
-2028 SVFTPTLLTLWRNR
+2028 SVFTPTFLTLWRNR
-2042 VGINPPWIPR
+2042 VGPTWIPR
-2052 EIVTNTG
+2052 YTEFVTNTG
-2059 SRIGGGASANPSNGG
+2059 SRIGGSANPSNT
-2074 GGGDDGGDGGGA
+2074 GGGDDGGSGGGGA
-2086 GAGAGAGAGG
+2086 GPGTGTGGAGAAGGGG
-2096 GSGGGGGGG
+2096 GSGSGGTGGG
-2105 GGRGGGGGGGGQD
+2105 GGRGGAGGGAGGGGGGGQD
-2118 PGNDENDYYWDFEQH
+2118 PGNDENDYYWDFDNFSEH
-2133 VPVYS
+2133 HIPV
-2138 SGMQFNPS
+2138 GIPFNPA

-2160 NGDIPDITDSEKNIV
+2160 NGDIPDITDSEKNVV
-2175 VPECKIHNDTSID
+2175 VPECKIHNDASID

-2195 LATFLQAGRINVTTT
+2195 LATLLQSGRINVTTT

-2229 IDQPVVSV
+2229 IDQTVVSV

-2257 TRPVPMALIYKLI
+2257 ARPFPMALIYKLQ

-2287 ELSYDSSDEMLDDN
+2287 ELTYDSSDEMLDDN
-2301 VSNNNTTRRNNLTAN
+2301 VSTNSIPRRNNVTAN
-2316 NYRRIRDWRIRDIRM
+2316 SYRHIRDWRIRDIRM

-2345 MVLIRELLQSSREV
+2345 MVLIRELLQSNREV
-2359 ASILSLNCI
+2359 SNYLSLNCI

-2381 TSTGQLNILQ
+2381 TNTGQLNILQ

>member
-1 MGKPKKKPELL
+1 MGKVKKRPELL
-12 HRSKSRN
+12 HRSRSQN
-19 ILRNLMLRDF
+19 ILHSLRLRNF
-29 GLHTTHKTSTR
+29 GLHTDKTNTHV
-40 ELEPIAEANFVLRD
+40 LEEVAESNFVLKD
-54 HKELKCE
+54 HIELKYE

-76 DGTMVASTHG
+76 DGTMIASTHG
-86 NHNIYITEITTG
+86 NHNVYITEIATG

-181 QPFAVTATKTEKE
+181 QPFAVTATKTDKE

-228 QLLRSSLM
+228 QLLRTSLM
-236 YQPRENFA
+236 NFRYQPRENFP

-254 NHSSFYGRGS
+254 NHGSFYGRGS
-264 ADSHAADRTS
+264 GDGHTADRTS
-274 RAYLFMRRGHEMS
+274 RAYLLMRRGHEMS

-301 NARQEESRF
+301 STRQEETRF
-310 FRRRNLS
+310 QRRRNLS
-317 EELSQTRE
+317 EELNQTRE
-325 ATSSPSIMRNP
+325 ATSSPSITRNP
-336 SRPTGNPASADNAEN
+336 SRPTGNPTNTDNVDN
-351 RSADESNDDDVLHL
+351 RSADDSNDDDLPSS
-365 LRRSNRDSTAINNSA
+365 LRSRDRESSA
-380 LSDNVWVGVDERL
+380 MNDSHPRDELYERLNNVWVGVDERS
-393 ERGRGNSSQDPERRI
+393 RGSNSQDPERRI

-415 VDQYVTLVV
+415 VDQYVTLV
-424 RHYFDVSRNRD
+424 RRYFDVSRNRD

-454 AESSNRNE
+454 EESSGRNE

-489 RLQRCQRLLMERSEQ
+489 RLQQCQRLLMERSEQ

-513 LREALNVAAENN
+513 LREALNAAAENN

-560 QNALNEIEALNNMEA
+560 RNALNDEIEALNNMEA

-590 FTMYGILPRNRH
+590 FTVYGILPRNRH
-602 IATDPSSVNLS
+602 IATDPSQVNLN

-628 STSSAS
+628 STSSIPS
-634 SVLSSR
+634 MLSSR
-640 PDLESVGAFPST
+640 LPMRDVHDLESNVFPST
-652 SYAAENEEHSTM
+652 SYADENEDRGTT
-664 WSDANNSENASTSS
+664 WSDANGSENANTSS

-688 FDASNTEDEPPRR
+688 FDDLNTEDEPPRQ
-701 RKRRTL
+701 RKRKL
-707 GSIEFSIPMP
+707 GPAEFSMPTP
-717 LSYSIEDSSSSSD
+717 LSYIEDSSSSSD
-730 EGYVPSSTSRS
+730 EGYSRASTSSRNG
-741 SASNFTVSTHSAFQ
+741 ASNFTVSTHSAFQ
-755 PNVPKSAA
+755 PNVPKSVA
-763 QRASSS
+763 QARASSS
-769 QNQDAT
+769 
-775 ASSSRLDE
+775 SSSTRNQETPTNSPRLDE
-783 TDRNNLLDNSN
+783 TNRNNLADSV
-794 NNESNEDNNQDNRTS
+794 NNELNEDNVQDNRTS
-809 RATRNTQ
+809 RITRNAQ
-816 ETRSQEPS
+816 ESRSHELN

-840 QILRSLHGDR
+840 QILRNLHADR
-850 VESNNTTQQ
+850 MENNNSQQ

-883 DANSNANSSSRR
+883 DTSPNANSSSRR

-900 IQLDTSSRNS
+900 IQLDNSSRNS
-910 EYPNDSPSD
+910 EYNNESTNEQALPRSPSED
-919 LVLQRSSIDA
+919 G
-929 DQSANDRHR
+929 DQSLNDRHR
-938 EQRNQLSP
+938 DQRNQLSP

-967 NQSQRVEQNQTS
+967 NQSHRTEQNQAPNTS
-979 NGGTDSAPPQ
+979 GSASAPL
-989 PQTSDPGATLAGF
+989 QTQTPAPGATRAISGTLAGF
-1002 AELSRMVNNPVAT
+1002 AELSRMVNDPVAT
-1015 RTASVTNREDRS
+1015 RVASASSHEDSGSTASDNRQQQQQ
-1027 PAASDRQ
+1027 Q
-1034 QQQSQEQRNAD
+1034 QQQSQDQRNTD
-1045 DPDLDYITDPIML
+1045 DPDLDYVIDPIML

-1119 VRVERQNGDQA
+1119 VRVERQNGDQT
-1130 EAQRDDAAGNP
+1130 EAQRDSTAGSNP
-1141 VPSTSVA
+1141 GPSTSA
-1148 GPSSEFARNFK
+1148 ASSSNESARNFK
-1159 KMLLET
+1159 KELLEN
-1165 YQRESSEGGCAN
+1165 YQRESSEGDRD
-1177 ARLYDHNQPST
+1177 ARPEPTDPSQPST
-1188 STGVTGQERGREDEP
+1188 SSGVTGLERSHEDEP
-1203 TSSARNIEEST
+1203 TSSTRNVEEST

-1231 ERLKLNEMLD
+1231 QCLKLNEMLD

-1274 DGGDE
+1274 VDDV
-1279 QLPGM
+1279 QLPSM
-1284 SGVASNVGANA
+1284 SSVVSNIGANA
-1295 NLPDATAPTESEPLP
+1295 NLPAVTAITTNESEPLP

-1323 PSRSSQASD
+1323 PSRSTQASD
-1332 ANTDY
+1332 TNIDY
-1337 PVPGDAADNSS
+1337 FAAIGNSS
-1348 SSRNDDSN
+1348 DRNDDNN
-1356 INVTLRQ
+1356 INSDPVMQ
-1363 YLTNQR
+1363 YPANQT
-1369 ERTNRTSASTLSS
+1369 ETFCTAASISSSKLST
-1382 ESSARYNRLRDRQK
+1382 RRLNRLRYR
-1396 IYLRRLKLWS
+1396 YERLSFRNHLMS
-1406 LKWSH
+1406 MRSSH
-1411 RGRQSPR
+1411 RRRQSLR
-1418 SQSANSPFQHVRRPW
+1418 SQSANNPFRHCEHVRRPW
-1433 YLRRNATQNRGSSN
+1433 NLRRNAPQNNNGSN
-1447 NDNVDADTDT
+1447 NDGLDVDIDI

-1466 SEYLQKMIVRL
+1466 SEYLQKMILRL
-1477 KLLVQQQRAL
+1477 ELLVRQQRAL
-1487 ARNSNRRLSGNNRQ
+1487 ARNTNRRLNGNNRQ
-1501 SETNRENDNRE
+1501 SETSRDNDNRE

-1586 SSQYGPFTSD
+1586 SSQYGPFPSD
-1596 LSVDNQ
+1596 LSVDSQ
-1602 NRGDTRGNNNV
+1602 NRDDTRGSNSV
-1613 DNNLQF
+1613 DN
-1619 LPQRLLALSESLQ
+1619 SLQ
-1632 CTGDNAPGRCSDRER
+1632 TESPHRASDNAPR
-1647 LPRNRG
+1647 RN
-1653 EVPNGE
+1653 
-1659 EPLSRH
+1659 
-1665 TTAHWNSREA
+1665 
-1675 LARFRAMQ
+1675 
-1683 YRHLGQNGNAGDN
+1683 
-1696 TPRRSADRERLP
+1696 ADRERCP
-1708 RNCSEMSNEL
+1708 RNRAE
-1718 ESISRYAMLLRH
+1718 IS
-1730 GPQALPRFDVMKL
+1730 
-1743 IQLYRFPTQNINN
+1743 NN
-1756 VSENQTSNPAAA
+1756 VELAYRNHMRYRRLKRISCYRRAVQIINGISGNQTGGPSTA
-1768 RPSDNDDDSGND
+1768 RPGGNGDD

-1785 AQSEDNR
+1785 SAQNEDNR

-1815 SIDNDDRGDART
+1815 SIDNDDRGGEVIRA
-1827 GVETRARDT
+1827 GVENRTMDA
-1836 ANELRNSYESYR
+1836 ANEPRNSSESYNQ
-1848 RCFRSAT
+1848 RSYRNAT

-1868 GSQETDSNMY
+1868 DQQETGSAAHSS
-1878 PGENYW
+1878 ESW
-1884 RNLFSHTSSGD
+1884 RNYISYTSGD
-1895 EQQSARPL
+1895 EQNARSWR
-1903 HQRSRWARQYARGA
+1903 QRYRWFRQYARGA
-1917 YSMLERPLH
+1917 CASLHERPLRIH

-1941 SREGAS
+1941 NREGAS

-1962 PVNDLDNLS
+1962 PVNDLDNLAS
-1971 GNPRR
+1971 NPRR
-1976 RQTTPPTPPHTPPPF
+1976 RQNTPPTPPHTPPPY
-1991 LINNFLYNATNR
+1991 LINNFFHNVDNR
-2003 GNDRTNES
+2003 NNDRTNES

-2020 GQSNNNRN
+2020 GQSNSNRTR
-2028 SVFTPTLLTLWRNR
+2028 VLTPTFLTLWRNR
-2042 VGINPPWIPR
+2042 VGPTWIPR
-2052 EIVTNTG
+2052 YTEFVNTG
-2059 SRIGGGASANPSNGG
+2059 SRGGAGSNPSNGG
-2074 GGGDDGGDGGGA
+2074 GDDGG
-2086 GAGAGAGAGG
+2086 
-2096 GSGGGGGGG
+2096 S
-2105 GGRGGGGGGGGQD
+2105 GGRGGGRGAGGGGQD
-2118 PGNDENDYYWDFEQH
+2118 PGNDENYDYYWDFEH
-2133 VPVYS
+2133 HIPM
-2138 SGMQFNPS
+2138 GIPFNPA
-2146 LEIQSYRV
+2146 LEIQTYRV

-2160 NGDIPDITDSEKNIV
+2160 NGDIPDITDSEKNV
-2175 VPECKIHNDTSID
+2175 VVRECKIHNDASID

-2195 LATFLQAGRINVTTT
+2195 LATLLQSGRINVTTT

-2229 IDQPVVSV
+2229 LDHTVVSV

-2257 TRPVPMALIYKLI
+2257 TRPFTMALIYKL
-2270 EKQPDDEKNVS
+2270 EKQLDDEKNVPS
-2281 STDPTM
+2281 SDPTV
-2287 ELSYDSSDEMLDDN
+2287 ELTYDSSDEMLDDN
-2301 VSNNNTTRRNNLTAN
+2301 VSTSSIPRRNNVTAN
-2316 NYRRIRDWRIRDIRM
+2316 TSRPHIQDWRIRV
-2331 RNELDMDIKRHRES
+2331 RNEFDMDIKRNRES
-2345 MVLIRELLQSSREV
+2345 MVLIRELKQNCREV
-2359 ASILSLNCI
+2359 SSYLSLNCI
-2368 RWAPQPGQGMVYA
+2368 RWAPQPGQGVVYA
-2381 TSTGQLNILQ
+2381 TNTGQLNIVQ